1 MRVIRRT
8 QIGAA
13 AAAVAL
19 SGMFFAPAAMAV
31 TPAHSAAV
39 IAPAAYSNP
48 TGSATVTVSGSVV
61 AQGDNFTA
69 TVNGVPG
76 RVYSATVYSTPMF
89 LGTKAADS
97 TGKVSFTFSTKDLP
111 VGDHRVEITDT
122 VTGKVATAYF
132 AVTPATAG
140 TAAGTSNQSGGKSN
154 QAAGAS
160 GSNNGGGGAL
170 AFTGAEAVIP
180 LSVLGVILV
189 GGGAAAVVASRSR
202 KASSNA

>member
-19 SGMFFAPAAMAV
+19 SGMFFAPAAMAA
-31 TPAHSAAV
+31 TPAHSAAIV
-39 IAPAAYSNP
+39 APAQYDGG
-48 TGSATVTVSGSVV
+48 GSSITVSGSVV
-61 AQGDNFTA
+61 QQGDNFTA

-132 AVTPATAG
+132 AVTPAAAG
-140 TAAGTSNQSGGKSN
+140 TAIGGNSNAAGGTANQ
-154 QAAGAS
+154 AGAS
-160 GSNNGGGGAL
+160 NGGAL

-202 KASSNA
+202 KASANV

>member
-19 SGMFFAPAAMAV
+19 SGMFFAPAAMAA

-39 IAPAAYSNP
+39 VAPVQYSNP
-48 TGSATVTVSGSVV
+48 APGGSATVTVSGSVV
-61 AQGDNFTA
+61 AQGDNFTV
-69 TVNGVPG
+69 TINGVPG
-76 RVYSATVYSTPMF
+76 RVYSATVFSTPKF

-111 VGDHRVEITDT
+111 AGDHRVEVTDT

-132 AVTPATAG
+132 SVTPATAG
-140 TAAGTSNQSGGKSN
+140 TASDGTSNQAGGTSN
-154 QAAGAS
+154 QAGGSDS
-160 GSNNGGGGAL
+160 GSGAL

-202 KASSNA
+202 KASSNV